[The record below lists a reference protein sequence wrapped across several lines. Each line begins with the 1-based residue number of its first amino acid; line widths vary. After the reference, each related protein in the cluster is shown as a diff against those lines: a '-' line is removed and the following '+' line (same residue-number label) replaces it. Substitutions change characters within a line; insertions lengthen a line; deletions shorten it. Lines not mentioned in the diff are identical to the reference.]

1 MQLVQEVEVVLL
13 AAVVAVAVVT
23 VLATALETRVEAV
36 AADLEVVA
44 VAVAALVPAAL
55 KTSSP
60 SGAVEVAHTFV
71 ELLQSVC
78 RFLAWWR

>member
-13 AAVVAVAVVT
+13 VAEAEAAVVAV
-23 VLATALETRVEAV
+23 LATELETRVEAV

-44 VAVAALVPAAL
+44 EAVAALVPAAQ

-60 SGAVEVAHTFV
+60 SGAVEVAYTFV
-71 ELLQSVC
+71 ELLLKYV
-78 RFLAWWR
+78 